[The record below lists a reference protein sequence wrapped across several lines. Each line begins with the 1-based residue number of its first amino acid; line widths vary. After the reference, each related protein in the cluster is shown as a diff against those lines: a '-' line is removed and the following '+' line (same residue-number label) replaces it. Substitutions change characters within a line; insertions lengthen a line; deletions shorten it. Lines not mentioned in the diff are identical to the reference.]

1 MSDVVIDIKNLSK
14 LYRLGTIST
23 GTLSKDI
30 SSAWARFRGK
40 EDPNSKLSISNDLG
54 KLSDNDKV
62 WALKDIS
69 LQVKKGEI
77 IGIIGKNGAG
87 KSTLLKILSRITA
100 PTSGVVKI
108 QGRVASLL
116 EVGTGFHPELTG
128 RENIYLNGAI
138 LGMTRQ
144 EIDYRLEEIID
155 FSGIERYIETPV
167 KRYSSGMRVRLAFS
181 VAAHLDADIIL
192 VDEVLAVGDL
202 EFQQKSINYLENKG
216 QNKKTVLFVSHKLMH
231 IEQLT
236 KRTILFSEGFIELD
250 GKTDDV
256 IEYYKDK
263 VIKLDSNRKKSS
275 NLEYNNQFKLTNF
288 KFYNMNNEETNSFI
302 KGQAFRISFEIII
315 SDITPSETS
324 VSLIIED
331 VNGKQIISTKVGKV
345 NFQKGTYKFEYFEDN
360 IRYNWGD
367 YFISIVIQSKDNLL
381 VEYSQIARITFKNKY
396 IKNEVNYGGYLLNQM
411 EAQVK
416 KID

>member
-30 SSAWARFRGK
+30 SSAWARLRGK

-128 RENIYLNGAI
+128 RENIYLNG
-138 LGMTRQ
+138 
-144 EIDYRLEEIID
+144 
-155 FSGIERYIETPV
+155 
-167 KRYSSGMRVRLAFS
+167 
-181 VAAHLDADIIL
+181 
-192 VDEVLAVGDL
+192 
-202 EFQQKSINYLENKG
+202 SINGMNKREV
-216 QNKKTVLFVSHKLMH
+216 KK
-231 IEQLT
+231 
-236 KRTILFSEGFIELD
+236 
-250 GKTDDV
+250 
-256 IEYYKDK
+256 
-263 VIKLDSNRKKSS
+263 KLD
-275 NLEYNNQFKLTNF
+275 
-288 KFYNMNNEETNSFI
+288 
-302 KGQAFRISFEIII
+302 EI
-315 SDITPSETS
+315 
-324 VSLIIED
+324 V
-331 VNGKQIISTKVGKV
+331 
-345 NFQKGTYKFEYFEDN
+345 
-360 IRYNWGD
+360 
-367 YFISIVIQSKDNLL
+367 
-381 VEYSQIARITFKNKY
+381 
-396 IKNEVNYGGYLLNQM
+396 
-411 EAQVK
+411 
-416 KID
+416 

>member
-1 MSDVVIDIKNLSK
+1 MSEVVIDIKNLSK
-14 LYRLGTIST
+14 LYRLGTISS
-23 GTLSKDI
+23 GTLSRDI
-30 SSAWARFRGK
+30 SAAWARFRGK
-40 EDPNSKLSISNDLG
+40 EDPNSKLSISNNLG
-54 KLSDNDKV
+54 KISDNDKV
-62 WALKDIS
+62 WALKDIN

-100 PTSGVVKI
+100 PTSGVAKI

-138 LGMTRQ
+138 LGMTRK

-181 VAAHLDADIIL
+181 VAAHLDVDIML

-202 EFQQKSINYLENKG
+202 EFQQKSINYLEDKG

-236 KRTILFSEGFIELD
+236 KRAILFSEGIIELD

-263 VIKLDSNRKKSS
+263 VIKLDNNRKKSS

-315 SDITPSETS
+315 SGIITSETS
-324 VSLIIED
+324 VLLIIED
-331 VNGKQIISTKVGKV
+331 VNGRQIISTKVGKV
-345 NFQKGTYKFEYFEDN
+345 NFQKGTYKFEFVEDN

>member
-30 SSAWARFRGK
+30 SSAWARLRGK

-62 WALKDIS
+62 WALKDIN

-77 IGIIGKNGAG
+77 IGIIGNNGAG

-263 VIKLDSNRKKSS
+263 VIKLDSNWKKSS

-315 SDITPSETS
+315 SEITTSETS
-324 VSLIIED
+324 VFLIIED

-345 NFQKGTYKFEYFEDN
+345 NFHKGTYKFEYFEDN

-381 VEYSQIARITFKNKY
+381 VEYSQIARISFKNKY
-396 IKNEVNYGGYLLNQM
+396 IENEVNYGGYLLNQM

>member
-1 MSDVVIDIKNLSK
+1 M
-14 LYRLGTIST
+14 
-23 GTLSKDI
+23 
-30 SSAWARFRGK
+30 
-40 EDPNSKLSISNDLG
+40 
-54 KLSDNDKV
+54 
-62 WALKDIS
+62 WALKDIN

-138 LGMTRQ
+138 LGMKRK

-181 VAAHLDADIIL
+181 VAAHLDVDIML
-192 VDEVLAVGDL
+192 VDEVFAVGDF
-202 EFQQKSINYLENKG
+202 EFQQKSINYLEDKG

-236 KRTILFSEGFIELD
+236 KRTILFSEGLIELD

-256 IEYYKDK
+256 IEYYKNK
-263 VIKLDSNRKKSS
+263 VIKL
-275 NLEYNNQFKLTNF
+275 
-288 KFYNMNNEETNSFI
+288 
-302 KGQAFRISFEIII
+302 
-315 SDITPSETS
+315 
-324 VSLIIED
+324 
-331 VNGKQIISTKVGKV
+331 QIILEK
-345 NFQKGTYKFEYFEDN
+345 
-360 IRYNWGD
+360 I
-367 YFISIVIQSKDNLL
+367 IQ
-381 VEYSQIARITFKNKY
+381 
-396 IKNEVNYGGYLLNQM
+396 
-411 EAQVK
+411 
-416 KID
+416 

>member
-1 MSDVVIDIKNLSK
+1 
-14 LYRLGTIST
+14 
-23 GTLSKDI
+23 
-30 SSAWARFRGK
+30 
-40 EDPNSKLSISNDLG
+40 
-54 KLSDNDKV
+54 
-62 WALKDIS
+62 

-116 EVGTGFHPELTG
+116 EVGTGFHAELTG

-138 LGMTRQ
+138 LGMTRK

-181 VAAHLDADIIL
+181 VAAHLDVDIML

-216 QNKKTVLFVSHKLMH
+216 KNTKTVLFVSHRLHH
-231 IEQLT
+231 IEDLT
-236 KRTILFSEGFIELD
+236 QRTILFDKGRMIKD

-302 KGQAFRISFEIII
+302 KGQAFRTSFEIII
-315 SDITPSETS
+315 SDITPLETS

-331 VNGKQIISTKVGKV
+331 VNGKQIISTEVGKV

-367 YFISIVIQSKDNLL
+367 YFISIVIQSKDDLL
-381 VEYSQIARITFKNKY
+381 VEYSQCARITFKNKY
-396 IKNEVNYGGYLLNQM
+396 IKNEVSYGGYLLNQM